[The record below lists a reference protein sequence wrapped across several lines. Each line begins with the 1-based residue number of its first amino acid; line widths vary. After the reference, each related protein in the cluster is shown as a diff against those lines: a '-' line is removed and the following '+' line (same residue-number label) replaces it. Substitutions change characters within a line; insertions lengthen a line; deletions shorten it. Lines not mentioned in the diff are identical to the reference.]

1 MYDTYGRLPSKMMV
15 YGYHQSFRFRSR
27 ILSYADETTDADK
40 INTHLEE
47 TTTPNQR
54 NPPIIQPRYAS

>member
-1 MYDTYGRLPSKMMV
+1 MV

-27 ILSYADETTDADK
+27 ILSYADETTDAAK

-47 TTTPNQR
+47 ITTPNQR